1 MASVV
6 LENLTKTFLGA
17 RGEAVRAVSGVNLS
31 VPDGELLAVVGPTGC
46 GKTTLLR
53 LIAGLESPTAGKV
66 LLNDNDVTQAPPKH
80 RDVAMVF
87 QHHALFPHLTA
98 RENITFGLRL
108 RKHAREE
115 IEQALREVAGML
127 DLEDCLDR
135 RPAELSGGQRQ
146 RVALARAVVRHPKAF
161 LLDEALSHLD
171 APLRAQLR
179 AEIARLHRRLGA
191 TLIYVTHDQA
201 EAMVLGTRLAV
212 MRGGVLEQV
221 GEPLAV
227 YQRPANLFVAGF
239 IGSPPMNLFR
249 GVIAQCA
256 GTLSFRE
263 QAVQC
268 EPGKAAFEVSLG
280 DNVPGELAQRVGQ
293 PVLLGVRPEHFSPGR
308 ATDLAEQGIPA
319 TVETVEQTGADVFV
333 HLATAAHTFVARLAA
348 ETRVLTGQQ
357 LRLTFPARRAHFF
370 DPATGARLE

>member
-6 LENLTKTFLGA
+6 LENLTKTYLGA
-17 RGEAVRAVSGVNLS
+17 KGEAVRAVSGVNLS

-53 LIAGLESPTAGKV
+53 LIAGLETPTTGKV
-66 LLNDNDVTQAPPKH
+66 LLDDSDVTQAPPKL

-87 QHHALFPHLTA
+87 QHDALFPHLTA
-98 RENITFGLRL
+98 RENIAFGPKL
-108 RKHAREE
+108 RKHARTE
-115 IEQALREVAGML
+115 IERALREVAEL
-127 DLEDCLDR
+127 LALEDCLDR

-146 RVALARAVVRHPKAF
+146 RVALARAVVRRPKAF
-161 LLDEALSHLD
+161 LLDEALTHLD

-191 TLIYVTHDQA
+191 TLICVTHDQA

-227 YQRPANLFVAGF
+227 YQRPATLFVAGF

-249 GVIAQCA
+249 GVIEQRA
-256 GTLSFRE
+256 GALKFRE
-263 QAVQC
+263 QTVQG
-268 EPGKAAFEVSLG
+268 EVGKSAFEVSVG
-280 DNVPGELAQRVGQ
+280 DNAPHILMRCLGK
-293 PVLLGVRPEHFSPGR
+293 PVVLGVRPEHFSPGR
-308 ATDLAEQGIPA
+308 ATGLPAQDICA
-319 TVETVEQTGADVFV
+319 TVETVERTGADVFV
-333 HLATAAHTFVARLAA
+333 HLTTAAHAFVARLAA
-348 ETRVLTGQQ
+348 ETVVFVGQQ
-357 LRLTFPARRAHFF
+357 LRLTFAVRQAHFF
-370 DPATGARLE
+370 DLSTGARLE